1 MIYQILYTKLLIMQI
16 SYIDD
21 YIKRGK
27 RANESRKALLLLV
40 DKEIKI
46 NQKNINMTNLNSFL
60 HKNTF
65 NEEYIVVL
73 EDTVYDSSSNKSELY
88 MYHSYKSNDYSQK
101 STISPVS
108 NPKSDNSLIISS
120 QRKANEEKKKQNYVK
135 STNLVPDKSTILE
148 APLLKK
154 KDLFQSK
161 ITKEKTLILEAFQKL
176 KKLAYKLK
184 IKDLPIRS
192 IPYVYKEFLTNREE
206 LREIPSP
213 LLPQKPT
220 RKMERVTF
228 SLKDENKD
236 EIRKMLNNSSIN
248 ILKEKNFGK
257 KKSYSILDA
266 INHVENNKDNS
277 IVSNNQSSNST
288 SFFDEK
294 TYLSESNMRF
304 PNMNNIYLSPLK
316 INAYEVL
323 KDSVNNL
330 ASKLEFQYCENIN
343 LSPIEQSCINL
354 QRCEFK
360 SPKRKKPVKKDSF
373 SITLKKC

>member
-1 MIYQILYTKLLIMQI
+1 MQI